1 MHEIGIDGLASIM
14 TLPMD
19 LSQAVERGE
28 QLLIDA
34 AERTMR
40 LVLLGSAVAARGTRA
55 ALQPAAAR

>member
-28 QLLIDA
+28 HLLIDA

-40 LVLLGSAVAARGTRA
+40 LMLLGSAVAASGTRA
-55 ALQPAAAR
+55 ALQPAAAG